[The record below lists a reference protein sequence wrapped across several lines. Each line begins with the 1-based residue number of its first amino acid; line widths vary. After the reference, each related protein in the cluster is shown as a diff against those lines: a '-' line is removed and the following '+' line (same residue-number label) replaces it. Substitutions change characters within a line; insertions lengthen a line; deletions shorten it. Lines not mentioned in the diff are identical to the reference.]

1 MTGDRQRL
9 DKWLW
14 HARFART
21 RTAAVDL
28 ISSGYV
34 RINGL
39 RAQQAAKPV
48 ARGDV
53 ITAALPH
60 KVMVVEVVDFA
71 DRRGGFSEAIKL
83 YREINANPDP
93 DLSGDQA
100 TSI

>member
-1 MTGDRQRL
+1 MTEGRQRL

-21 RTAAVDL
+21 RSAAVEL
-28 ISSGYV
+28 IRAGYI

-39 RAQQAAKPV
+39 RTQHIAKPV

-60 KVMVVEVVDFA
+60 KVMVVEVLDFA
-71 DRRGGFSEAIKL
+71 ERRGSFAEASML
-83 YREINANPDP
+83 YRE
-93 DLSGDQA
+93 LETGSGPTGQ
-100 TSI
+100 T

>member
-1 MTGDRQRL
+1 MTEGRQRL

-21 RTAAVDL
+21 RTAAVEL
-28 ISSGYV
+28 ISAGYV

-60 KVMVVEVVDFA
+60 KVMVVEVLNFSE
-71 DRRGGFSEAIKL
+71 RRGAFPEASTL
-83 YREINANPDP
+83 YREIVADVGQPE
-93 DLSGDQA
+93 LAGERK
-100 TSI
+100 